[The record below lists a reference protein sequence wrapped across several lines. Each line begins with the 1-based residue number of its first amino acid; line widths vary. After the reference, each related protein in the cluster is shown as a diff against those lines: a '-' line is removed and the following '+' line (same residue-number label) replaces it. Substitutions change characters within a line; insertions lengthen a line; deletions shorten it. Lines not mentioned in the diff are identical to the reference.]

1 MSKRKKKKTRRKIST
16 ASHKTSLSI
25 SLCMIVKNEEEYLP
39 QCLESV
45 KSMVDEMVI
54 VDTGSTDRTVEIAES
69 FGAKI
74 LHHPWNN
81 DFAEAR
87 NVSLRHAACA
97 WILVL
102 DADEMIEERDLAG
115 LRNVC
120 GSGKFKA
127 YSIVTRN
134 YNNDS
139 KGATWVP
146 NDGQCEKSKEFT
158 GWSPSRKVRL
168 FRNNSAIRFSGMIH
182 ELVEPSIRK
191 KGWKIGICDVPV
203 HHFGRARQEETQEAK
218 GQFYFKLIQKTA
230 SEKNRDPDA
239 YFKRGAQG
247 SDLGYHEEAVR
258 DFYRVKELAPLF
270 PRIDSNLSA
279 SLIHLERYDEAIG
292 VLKDGI
298 QKKPDDAGLW
308 NNLGLAYY
316 VKGIYDVAVEKLE
329 KAVRLKPD
337 YAAAYKNLG
346 MAYAQAGRIKDA
358 ISAFTKAFKLN
369 PTLVEIKKTLEKL
382 KEMDDSGLRSSAS
395 TLLPPAPPTLSLC
408 MIVKNEEEY
417 LPQCLESV
425 KSIVDEMVIVD
436 TGSTDRTVEIAES
449 FGAKVFHHPWNND
462 FAEARNV
469 SLRRATCD
477 WILVLDAD
485 EVIAKR
491 DLPRIRPL
499 LSNRNAWAY
508 KLTLRNYELTSG
520 IRGNTLNSGG
530 YEEGRGFPAYG
541 AVDLI
546 RLFRN
551 RQDIS
556 FEGRVHELITLSA
569 LVQEEGLAVV
579 RTGIP
584 VHHYGKVMDR
594 EKVIRKAQIYREI
607 GEKKILDNPKDAK
620 ALEDLGAQYIELGNI
635 DNAEKVLKQAIEI
648 DSNRCGA
655 WFNLG
660 VVYAKRG
667 QWIEALEPFV
677 RAIELNPKDAD
688 SRYNCGLVLEKI
700 GQTDAAIEQ
709 HSEAIALNP
718 DYISAHFSLGN
729 LRWITGNREKA
740 AEHYEKV
747 VKLSPTHAGAHFN
760 LGLYYEAL
768 GQIKEAIACF
778 KKTLKHNP
786 DHSGAKASLRR
797 LSHATF
803 H

>member
-1 MSKRKKKKTRRKIST
+1 MSKQKKKKKKTRRKQHSVFL
-16 ASHKTSLSI
+16 HKTSPTI
-25 SLCMIVKNEEEYLP
+25 SLCMIVRDEEKLLP
-39 QCLESV
+39 QCLNSV
-45 KSMVDEMVI
+45 KSIVDEIVI

-69 FGAKI
+69 FGAKVF
-74 LHHPWNN
+74 HYTWNN

-87 NVSLRHAACA
+87 NVSLRYATCD

-102 DADEMIEERDLAG
+102 DADEVIAKRDLAG
-115 LRNVC
+115 LRNAC
-120 GSGKFKA
+120 RSGKFKA

-146 NDGQCEKSKEFT
+146 NDGRCEKAKEFT

-168 FRNNSAIRFSGMIH
+168 FRNNSAIRFAGAIH
-182 ELVEPSIRK
+182 ELVEPSIRE
-191 KGWKIGICDVPV
+191 KGWKIGTCDVPV
-203 HHFGRARQEETQEAK
+203 HHLGRAKPEEEQEAK
-218 GQFYFKLIQKTA
+218 GRSYFKLGRQKVIEG
-230 SEKNRDPDA
+230 SQDPKA
-239 YFKRGAQG
+239 YFERGAQG

-258 DFYRVKELAPLF
+258 DFYRVKELAPSF

-279 SLIHLERYDEAIG
+279 SLVHLERYDEAIG
-292 VLKDGI
+292 VLKQGI
-298 QKKPDDAGLW
+298 QKEPDDAGLW

-316 VKGIYDVAVEKLE
+316 AKGIYGSAIENLE
-329 KAVRLKPD
+329 KAVHLKSD

-358 ISAFTKAFKLN
+358 ISAFTKALKLN
-369 PTLVEIKKTLEKL
+369 PALVEIKKTLEKL
-382 KEMDDSGLRSSAS
+382 KEMDDSGLQS
-395 TLLPPAPPTLSLC
+395 LPPTLSLC
-408 MIVKNEEEY
+408 MIVRDEEKL
-417 LPQCLESV
+417 LPQCLNSV

-436 TGSTDRTVEIAES
+436 TGSTDLTVEIAES
-449 FGAKVFHHPWNND
+449 FGAKVFHHTWNND

-469 SLRRATCD
+469 SLKHATCD

-491 DLPRIRPL
+491 DLPRIRAL

-508 KLTLRNYELTSG
+508 KLTLRNYELTSE
-520 IRGNTLNSGG
+520 IRGSTLNSGD

-556 FEGRVHELITLSA
+556 FEGRVHELITPSA

-579 RTGIP
+579 STGIP

-635 DNAEKVLKQAIEI
+635 DNAEKVLKQAMQI
-648 DSNRCGA
+648 DPNRCRI

-667 QWIEALEPFV
+667 QWVEALEPFV
-677 RAIELNPKDAD
+677 KAIELNPEDAS

-700 GQTDAAIEQ
+700 GQIDAAIEQ

-729 LRWITGNREKA
+729 LCWITGNRKKA
-740 AEHYEKV
+740 AEHYKKV
-747 VKLSPTHAGAHFN
+747 IRLCPTHAGAHFN
-760 LGLYYEAL
+760 LGLYYETL
-768 GQIKEAIACF
+768 GQTKEAIVRF
-778 KKTLKHNP
+778 KKTLKYNP
-786 DHSGAKASLRR
+786 DHAGAKANLQR
-797 LSHATF
+797 LSPATF